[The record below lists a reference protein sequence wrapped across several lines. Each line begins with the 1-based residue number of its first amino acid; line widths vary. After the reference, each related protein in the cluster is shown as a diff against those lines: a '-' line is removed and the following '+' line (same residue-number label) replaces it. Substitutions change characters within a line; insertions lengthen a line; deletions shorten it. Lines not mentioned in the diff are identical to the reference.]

1 VGRQRERSRPERR
14 DGEGLQEAIRHIGS
28 LERLKEWDTADLV
41 RRANDIGNELSNR
54 RMTTSQIRNFLDE
67 VNRIH
72 AETQGRG
79 SEFESSRVI
88 LLKPLLAYSAGRET
102 NREKQRV
109 LKSFAELFSAAT
121 DKVQDASDF
130 KPFVDFTRAV
140 VAYHRFYGGS
150 NQ

>member
-1 VGRQRERSRPERR
+1 VGRQRERSRSERR

-41 RRANDIGNELSNR
+41 RRANEIGGDLSR
-54 RMTTSQIRNFLDE
+54 KMTTSQIRNFLDE

-79 SEFESSRVI
+79 AEFDSSRVI

-102 NREKQRV
+102 GNKREV
-109 LKSFAELFSAAT
+109 LKSFAELFSAAA

-140 VAYHRFYGGS
+140 VAYHRFYGGR

>member
-41 RRANDIGNELSNR
+41 RRANEIGGDLSSK
-54 RMTTSQIRNFLDE
+54 MTTSQIRNFLDE

-79 SEFESSRVI
+79 AEFESSRVI

-102 NREKQRV
+102 GNKREV
-109 LKSFAELFSAAT
+109 LKSFAELFSAAA

-140 VAYHRFYGGS
+140 VAYHRFYGGR

>member
-41 RRANDIGNELSNR
+41 RRANEIGGELSSK
-54 RMTTSQIRNFLDE
+54 MTTSQIRNFLDE

-79 SEFESSRVI
+79 AEFESSRVI

-102 NREKQRV
+102 GNKREV
-109 LKSFAELFSAAT
+109 LKSFAELFSAAA

-140 VAYHRFYGGS
+140 VAYHRFYGGR

>member
-1 VGRQRERSRPERR
+1 VGRQRERSRSERR

-41 RRANDIGNELSNR
+41 RRANEIGGDLSR
-54 RMTTSQIRNFLDE
+54 KMTTSQIRNFLDE

-72 AETQGRG
+72 AESQGRG
-79 SEFESSRVI
+79 AEFDSSRGI

-102 NREKQRV
+102 GNKREV
-109 LKSFAELFSAAT
+109 LKSFAELFSAAA

-140 VAYHRFYGGS
+140 VAYHRFYGGR

>member
-1 VGRQRERSRPERR
+1 MGRQRQRERYRPERR
-14 DGEGLQEAIRHIGS
+14 DSEGIREAIRHISS
-28 LERLKEWDTADLV
+28 LERLKEWDAADLV
-41 RRANDIGNELSNR
+41 ERANAIGGDLSR
-54 RMTTSQIRNFLDE
+54 KMTTSQIRNFLDE

-79 SEFESSRVI
+79 AEFNSSRVI

-102 NREKQRV
+102 GDKREV
-109 LKSFAELFSAAT
+109 LKSFAELFSAAA

-130 KPFVDFTRAV
+130 KHFVDFTRAV
-140 VAYHRFYGGS
+140 VAYHRFYGGR

>member
-1 VGRQRERSRPERR
+1 MGRQRERYRPERR
-14 DGEGLQEAIRHIGS
+14 DGEEMREAIRHIGS
-28 LERLKEWDTADLV
+28 LERLKEWDAADLV
-41 RRANDIGNELSNR
+41 RRANEIGNELRSS

-72 AETQGRG
+72 AMTQGRG
-79 SEFESSRVI
+79 AEFDSSRVI

-102 NREKQRV
+102 NPKKQQV
-109 LKSFAELFSAAT
+109 LKSFANLFSSAA

-130 KPFVDFTRAV
+130 KRFVDFTRAV

>member
-1 VGRQRERSRPERR
+1 VGRQRERSRSERR

-41 RRANDIGNELSNR
+41 RRANEIGGDLSR
-54 RMTTSQIRNFLDE
+54 KMTTSQIRNFLDE

-79 SEFESSRVI
+79 AEFDSSRVI

-102 NREKQRV
+102 GNKREV
-109 LKSFAELFSAAT
+109 LKSFAELFSAAA

-130 KPFVDFTRAV
+130 KPFLDFTRAV
-140 VAYHRFYGGS
+140 VAYHRFYGGR

>member
-1 VGRQRERSRPERR
+1 MR
-14 DGEGLQEAIRHIGS
+14 EAIRHIGS
-28 LERLKEWDTADLV
+28 LERLKAWEVADLV
-41 RRANDIGNELSNR
+41 DRANAIGKELYSR

-79 SEFESSRVI
+79 DDFDSSRVI

-102 NREKQRV
+102 NRDKREV
-109 LKSFAELFSAAT
+109 LKSFAELFSAAA
-121 DKVQDASDF
+121 DKVQDAGDF
-130 KPFVDFTRAV
+130 KHFVDFTRAV

>member
-1 VGRQRERSRPERR
+1 MR
-14 DGEGLQEAIRHIGS
+14 EAIRHIDS
-28 LERLKEWDTADLV
+28 LERLKEWDAADLV
-41 RRANDIGNELSNR
+41 NRANAIGNELSRR

-79 SEFESSRVI
+79 AEFDSSRVI
-88 LLKPLLAYSAGRET
+88 LLKPLLAYSAGHET
-102 NREKQRV
+102 NREKQEV
-109 LKSFAELFSAAT
+109 LKSFANLFSAAA
-121 DKVQDASDF
+121 DKVQDASNF
-130 KPFVDFTRAV
+130 KHFVDFTRAV